1 MIHRNI
7 EHYLWTEI
15 YRPKKIADCILPERL
30 KTPFQEYVTQNNI
43 PNLLLSGGAGVGK
56 TTVAKAM
63 CEEIGCDYLVINGSD
78 ESGIDTFR
86 VKIKNFASSMSLAGG
101 RKVIIIDEADYLNPN
116 STQPALRNAIEEFA
130 GNCSFIF
137 TCNFKNRIIDPLH
150 SRCAVVEFTLKNN
163 EKAQMASQFF
173 KRIQSVLQSEKVEY
187 EDKVVVELVKK
198 HFPDFRRVI
207 NEFQR
212 YSQFGKIDSGILSQI
227 VDVSIGDIVKYIKEK
242 DFGAIRKWVASNDI
256 DATVFFRKLYD
267 NLYDVLK
274 PQSIPQAVLILADY
288 QYKQAF
294 VADQEINTVACLTE
308 LMVGCE
314 FK

>member
-1 MIHRNI
+1 MM
-7 EHYLWTEI
+7 EHLLWTEK

-150 SRCAVVEFTLKNN
+150 SRCAVIDFALKNN
-163 EKAQMASQFF
+163 EKAQMATQFF
-173 KRIQSVLQSEKVEY
+173 KRIQSVLRSEKVDY

-207 NEFQR
+207 NELQR
-212 YSQFGKIDSGILSQI
+212 YSQFGKIDSGILAHI
-227 VDVSIGDIVKYIKEK
+227 VEVSIGDIIKYIKEK

-256 DATVFFRKLYD
+256 DATTFFRKIYD

-274 PQSIPQAVLILADY
+274 PQSIPQAVIILADY

>member
-1 MIHRNI
+1 MGVVMI
-7 EHYLWTEI
+7 EQLLWTEK
-15 YRPKKIADCILPERL
+15 YRPKKIEDCILPERL
-30 KTPFQEYVTQNNI
+30 KTPFQEYVNQGKI

-63 CEEIGCDYLVINGSD
+63 CEEIGCDVMVINGSD

-150 SRCAVVEFTLKNN
+150 SRCAVIDFQLKNN
-163 EKAQMASQFF
+163 EKSQMAAQFF
-173 KRIQSVLQSEKVEY
+173 KRIQQVLQSENVEY
-187 EDKVVVELVKK
+187 DDKVIAELVKK

-207 NEFQR
+207 NELQR
-212 YSQFGKIDSGILSQI
+212 YSQFGKIDTGILAQI
-227 VDVSIGDIVKYIKEK
+227 ADVSINDIIKFVKEK
-242 DFGAIRKWVASNDI
+242 DFGAIRKWVASNDV
-256 DATVFFRKLYD
+256 DATTFFRKLYD
-267 NLYDVLK
+267 NLYEVLK

-308 LMVGCE
+308 LMVNCD

>member
-1 MIHRNI
+1 MM
-7 EHYLWTEI
+7 EHLLFTEK

-30 KTPFQEYVTQNNI
+30 KTPFQEYVTQSNI
-43 PNLLLSGGAGVGK
+43 PNLLLAGGAGVGK

-150 SRCAVVEFTLKNN
+150 SRCAVIDFTLKNN

-173 KRIQSVLQSEKVEY
+173 KRIQSILRSENIEY

-207 NEFQR
+207 NELQR
-212 YSQFGKIDSGILSQI
+212 YSQFGKIDSGILAHI
-227 VDVSIGDIVKYIKEK
+227 VEVSIGDIIKYIKDK

-256 DATVFFRKLYD
+256 DATTFFRKIYD

-274 PQSIPQAVLILADY
+274 PQSIPQAVIILADY

-294 VADQEINTVACLTE
+294 VADSEINTVACLTE
-308 LMVGCE
+308 IMVGCE

>member
-1 MIHRNI
+1 MM
-7 EHYLWTEI
+7 EHLLWTEK

-150 SRCAVVEFTLKNN
+150 SRCAVVDFTLKNN

-173 KRIQSVLQSEKVEY
+173 KRIQSVLRSEKVEY

-207 NEFQR
+207 NELQR
-212 YSQFGKIDSGILSQI
+212 YSQFGNIDSGVLAQI
-227 VDVSIGDIVKYIKEK
+227 VDVSISDIVKYIKDK
-242 DFGAIRKWVASNDI
+242 DFGAIRKWVASNDV
-256 DATVFFRKLYD
+256 DAAVFFRKLYD

-274 PQSIPQAVLILADY
+274 PQSIPQAVIILADY